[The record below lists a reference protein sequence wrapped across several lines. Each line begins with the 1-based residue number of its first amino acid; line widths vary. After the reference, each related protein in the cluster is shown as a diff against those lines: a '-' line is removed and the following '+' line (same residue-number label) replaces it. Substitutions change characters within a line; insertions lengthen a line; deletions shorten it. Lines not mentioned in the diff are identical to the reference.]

1 MNDYKFSFVN
11 KNTIRIREDTETKKE
26 VNVFEIYK
34 EEILGTDNE
43 NSDVNTQLVIIM
55 PKVKEVLGDLELT
68 SKQMRKIRKLT
79 KDYITTLVA
88 VEDDSTQKIL
98 RETVNTLSLLAKY
111 DGEKFTSDII
121 NDEAFDPAKISL
133 TIRGRK
139 TDFTQNL
146 TSLENKKGSID
157 TAIYDSIHNILTA
170 LIQLVDKGEVVGSV
184 NYFQGFISDST
195 INLMENTPYFNL
207 GEREAIYAFWE
218 ERYNEYNEL
227 KKLYDEIIELSE
239 KKGGKKL
246 LNEDALE
253 HFKTTGNLVFK
264 EDNNYVIQVD
274 PVEIIDTDAETK
286 ALQLITAFLKRNG
299 ASEIVEGLLDEAN
312 WEGEGKTTDVL
323 TALYFDSFFGGAFFD
338 GDVTL
343 MQEVIDILE
352 DYEEE
357 IVSEENKDK
366 LTYQGMADK
375 YKEMGDEI
383 KAHYFA
389 KDDLEDLVNMVDIL
403 NKFMSTKEE
412 DGSEIPAK
420 EIYLPSMIFTKAYLD
435 KNYPNNKV
443 NYLNPA
449 NHQDTYTDLI
459 ERTVGLIVS
468 GRLSKDGRLAGRHT
482 PKASAR
488 KDGQSENY
496 SESWVGSKIEFKTL
510 KNKMGKA
517 IHEFITLLTS
527 YVGSPMATP
536 TLGLGVEFGFKD
548 SSIYGTLLHF
558 AAKEQLLEDKE
569 NGKTTY
575 SPTQVNLLTRGI
587 LEEQYDNQS
596 GTLFTTKSLMII
608 KDFLDELN
616 GNFNWVR
623 LQNKSKK
630 LIQAMITTI
639 VTRQSEIPK
648 EARTAIKEN
657 IKLEIHSFID
667 HIATSIGTK
676 EDGQREKI
684 AFFDKKTN
692 IDDDIKSL
700 ADITSFSIL
709 KDFMVKYKDVLKNNR
724 TTYDR
729 IIKLIEVLSQEND
742 MGLVLQNEIQKQL
755 LEAHDGIRIIKGWP
769 IHYGLKSIYSIE
781 GVNNM
786 KDELSKYYGVDLT
799 AMDITAIV
807 EDVDSY
813 SNIAKQNGISEEKV
827 YLIKANFR

>member
-55 PKVKEVLGDLELT
+55 PKVKEMLGDLELT

-146 TSLENKKGSID
+146 TSLENKKGNID

-218 ERYNEYNEL
+218 ERYNEYDGL

-239 KKGGKKL
+239 KKGGKNL
-246 LNEDALE
+246 LNDDALE
-253 HFKTTGNLVFK
+253 HFKTTGNLVFE

-375 YKEMGDEI
+375 YKEMGGEI

-468 GRLSKDGRLAGRHT
+468 GKLSKDGRLAGRHT

-510 KNKMGKA
+510 KNKMGKT

-630 LIQAMITTI
+630 LIQAMLQTI

-648 EARTAIKEN
+648 EARTAIREN